1 MPAMFIHLRLHS
13 EFSVVD
19 GTCRIDDAVA
29 AAAQNG
35 QPALALTDLN
45 NLFGA
50 VKFYRAALKAG
61 VQPILGAEVLL
72 EDLVPPAKDR
82 PTPRVLLLVQNQQG
96 YLNLCELL
104 SRGWL
109 AASNKDQATVQW
121 AWLQELAEGLILL
134 AGAQAGPVGQALLQ
148 GDAARASE
156 VALQLASAF
165 PHRFYIELQRA
176 GRADDEA
183 HVAAAVPLAARL
195 QLPVV
200 ATHPVQFIHQ
210 DEYESHEA
218 RVCIAEGEILGN
230 TRRVRRFT
238 RQQYFKTARR

>member
-72 EDLVPPAKDR
+72 EDLVPPVKDR

-109 AASNKDQATVQW
+109 AAV
-121 AWLQELAEGLILL
+121 
-134 AGAQAGPVGQALLQ
+134 
-148 GDAARASE
+148 
-156 VALQLASAF
+156 
-165 PHRFYIELQRA
+165 
-176 GRADDEA
+176 
-183 HVAAAVPLAARL
+183 
-195 QLPVV
+195 
-200 ATHPVQFIHQ
+200 
-210 DEYESHEA
+210 
-218 RVCIAEGEILGN
+218 
-230 TRRVRRFT
+230 
-238 RQQYFKTARR
+238 